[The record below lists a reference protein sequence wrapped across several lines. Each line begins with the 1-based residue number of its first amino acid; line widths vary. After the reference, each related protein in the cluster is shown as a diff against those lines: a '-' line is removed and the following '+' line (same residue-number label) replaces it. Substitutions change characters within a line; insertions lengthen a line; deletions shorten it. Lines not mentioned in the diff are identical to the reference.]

1 MFNRV
6 VRKKKDASQND
17 VLSQHQL
24 DLIQQ
29 IMQQTAKAVVSSPS
43 SQSPSS
49 TSKTKTWTVQSAL
62 CKYEAN
68 LSQVLKD
75 HAEMKFGRSASS
87 ISVQFV
93 THT

>member
-1 MFNRV
+1 MSSSEPKVSKKRICTS

-49 TSKTKTWTVQSAL
+49 TSKTKTWTVQIL
-62 CKYEAN
+62 
-68 LSQVLKD
+68 
-75 HAEMKFGRSASS
+75 GRPRYYSLPKKLFVIIVSS
-87 ISVQFV
+87 M
-93 THT
+93 